1 MESTGKIRSKEVLKK
16 RIAELEVRLDNLHIL
31 VTNIAHNQDAIVAAL
46 TPNEAEDKSED
57 KKE

>member
-1 MESTGKIRSKEVLKK
+1 MTGKIRSKEILKK

-46 TPNEAEDKSED
+46 TPNEEDKPED
-57 KKE
+57 KEQ